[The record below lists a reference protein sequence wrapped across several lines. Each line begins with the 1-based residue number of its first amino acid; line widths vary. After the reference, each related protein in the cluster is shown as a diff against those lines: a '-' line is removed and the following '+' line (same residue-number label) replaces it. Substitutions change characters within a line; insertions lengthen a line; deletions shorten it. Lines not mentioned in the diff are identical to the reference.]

1 MAPKGPNRAL
11 AEGKETRQNQ
21 PTKTFLDNDWL
32 RKTRVGAQEWAA
44 MKGGRRP
51 YSPQPNRPLGCRRC
65 PASLVA
71 RGRYS
76 SPSSCDVKGA
86 VWRQRNRLARARLA
100 SIVSPPKYPTDRI
113 RILYIGGT
121 GRTGSTLLTK
131 MLDQYPEFFAAG
143 ELAFLW
149 RFGLLNQGKCGC
161 GLLLRECPI
170 WKSVFDHAFGGSA
183 NVDAEEMLR
192 LRRHFNSKHLPLMLT
207 PKLRERLLKRS
218 GEFPSTVERL
228 YHGITAATG
237 CQVIVDSSK
246 EPHYSYILRT
256 LPSLEVFFLHLV
268 RDPRAI
274 AYSWKENRKKESG
287 LPYHALMERRG
298 AMTSATYFDVSN
310 IAAEVM
316 WARHHDYYMF
326 LRYEDF
332 LAQPGKTVR
341 MIGQLVGLDLDP
353 SRVIK
358 DGTQFWVHHTPRG
371 VIPTASRKDPYP
383 SERRS
388 HGARTCHDKVSSR

>member
-1 MAPKGPNRAL
+1 METGESGGPRTAHL
-11 AEGKETRQNQ
+11 E
-21 PTKTFLDNDWL
+21 
-32 RKTRVGAQEWAA
+32 V
-44 MKGGRRP
+44 
-51 YSPQPNRPLGCRRC
+51 
-65 PASLVA
+65 SL
-71 RGRYS
+71 
-76 SPSSCDVKGA
+76 
-86 VWRQRNRLARARLA
+86 
-100 SIVSPPKYPTDRI
+100 PKYSTDRI

-149 RFGLLNQGKCGC
+149 RFGFLNKGKCGC

-170 WKSVFDHAFGGSA
+170 WKSIFDYAFGGSA

-192 LRRHFNSKHLPLMLT
+192 LRRRFNSKHLPLMLT

-228 YHGITAATG
+228 YQGIAGATG

-274 AYSWKENRKKESG
+274 AYSWRENRKRESG

-316 WARHHDYYMF
+316 WTRHRNYYMF

-332 LAQPGKTVR
+332 LARPEKTLHK
-341 MIGQLVGLDLDP
+341 IGQWVGLDLDP

-358 DGTQFWVHHTPRG
+358 DGNVILGPSHTAWGNPNRFEEG
-371 VIPTASRKDPYP
+371 SVPFRTEESW
-383 SERRS
+383 RS
-388 HGARTCHDKVSSR
+388 HMPRQRQLAVTALTLPLVKRYGYPVHGSAKPQPLTAKQ